1 VSLQIRILLNQR
13 RSIMPTSILWGKQIN
28 PLTVTMT
35 GLDLPFVI
43 DHGVVTSAW
52 VESANTPLI
61 WDIW

>member
-43 DHGVVTSAW
+43 DHGVVTSA
-52 VESANTPLI
+52 
-61 WDIW
+61 